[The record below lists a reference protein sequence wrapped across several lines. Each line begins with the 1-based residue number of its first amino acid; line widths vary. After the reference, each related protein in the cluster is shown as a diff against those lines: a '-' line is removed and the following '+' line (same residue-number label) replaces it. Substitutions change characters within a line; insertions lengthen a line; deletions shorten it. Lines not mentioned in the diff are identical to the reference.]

1 MRLFIRYSTF
11 AIALML
17 FGGIAQ
23 AQGGDGLKGD
33 PAAIADARAMVET
46 MGGLEIWAALNSVH
60 FVHEWDLANRRE
72 AYLEN
77 EILDMTAPRSYVT
90 MESETYTRIRAY
102 SPEHRYWNIVNG
114 EFAYASDASFER
126 AISRAP
132 YSIYRLAAAVGRN
145 DPTLTI
151 EYGNPESIPRGQA
164 IQFTFDGDEP
174 GGWLLLN
181 ARKEPIVW
189 ATTQYE
195 YMFGPLA
202 RFGNLWVPN
211 WANSSGGLVRYEM
224 VSLKGSSKA
233 PDMALFIPPE
243 GAAEN

>member
-1 MRLFIRYSTF
+1 MRLFLRYCALVFTACFGLSTV
-11 AIALML
+11 
-17 FGGIAQ
+17 AQ
-23 AQGGDGLKGD
+23 QDVGLKGD
-33 PAAIADARAMVET
+33 ADAIADARAMVET
-46 MGGLEIWAALNSVH
+46 MGGLKIWAALESVH
-60 FVHEWDLANRRE
+60 FVHEWDLAERTE

-77 EILDMTAPRSYVT
+77 EILDLTAARSYVT

-114 EFAYASDASFER
+114 EFAYASDASFDR

-132 YSIYRLAAAVGRN
+132 YSIYRIARAIGAN
-145 DPTLTI
+145 DSALTV
-151 EYGNPESIPRGQA
+151 EYGNPERIPRGRA
-164 IQFTFDGDEP
+164 LQFTFGDGQP
-174 GGWLLLN
+174 GGWILLN

-202 RFGNLWVPN
+202 RFGNLWVPD

-224 VSLKGSSKA
+224 VSLKGSNKA
-233 PDMALFIPPE
+233 PDMSLFIPPE
-243 GAAEN
+243 GADTD